1 MHTKR
6 CATKTDVRPDASTV
20 RAFMM
25 PRSVAVSSALVASS
39 QISSR
44 GSLRPSTLCLSH
56 GVARSMPSTN
66 LTLHFIGG
74 RAYCHGTDQMI
85 AACQRQC

>member
-1 MHTKR
+1 MLTRR
-6 CATKTDVRPDASTV
+6 CATKTDVRPEASTV

-44 GSLRPSTLCLSH
+44 GSLCPAT
-56 GVARSMPSTN
+56 V
-66 LTLHFIGG
+66 FK
-74 RAYCHGTDQMI
+74 
-85 AACQRQC
+85 